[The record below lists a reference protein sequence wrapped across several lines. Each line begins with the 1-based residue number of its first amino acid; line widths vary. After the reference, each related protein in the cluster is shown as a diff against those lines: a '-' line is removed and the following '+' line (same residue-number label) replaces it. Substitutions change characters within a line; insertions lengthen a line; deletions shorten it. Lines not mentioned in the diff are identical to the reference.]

1 MSAGSFH
8 SRSLSKVGVP
18 KEWSLPGL
26 TAELGEGA
34 EVLGVTQSIC
44 PGCMLEGKYRQFI
57 VGAVIYGRD
66 GKVWQTKY
74 CREHGYTTEI
84 YWEDLELYKRASR
97 YVDPGVKIL
106 NPNVKPESADI
117 SCPLYCGLCGS
128 HMSHT
133 GLGNIVLTNRC
144 DLRCWYCFFYA
155 REGEAIYEPSLEQ
168 IRGMLRTLRER
179 KPVGADVIQLTGG
192 EPTMREDLIEVIRL
206 VKSEGFRHI
215 MVNTNG
221 IRLSRDAVLVRRIKE
236 AGSLNGGS
244 VILYLSFDGVTPK
257 TNPKNYYEVPGVIR
271 NARRVGLSMVLVPT
285 VIRGVNHRE
294 VGEIVRFAAS
304 HMDIVRGVNFQPV
317 SLVGRMP
324 WKERKKRRITI
335 PGIIRELEEQ
345 LNGVVSKDDFF
356 PVPSVC
362 GLTDFMERLIGE
374 HKYRLSIH
382 FACGMATYL
391 FRDGGGLV
399 PITRF
404 LDVEG
409 FLDYLRELSSS
420 MAEGGSGRAGGTL
433 SRMKLLWGIKKYV
446 RKTPRDFD
454 ITKALMSAL
463 VRKSYEPFLALHRSS
478 LFLGMMHFQDPY
490 NYDVERV
497 KRCDI
502 HYATPDGRIIPFCAF
517 NVLPQLY
524 RDLIHERYSMSPETW
539 EKKNGTKLRDSKYK
553 PELTQEDKKRIQIF
567 YQNSIGDV

>member
-1 MSAGSFH
+1 MSADSFH
-8 SRSLSKVGVP
+8 SG
-18 KEWSLPGL
+18 SLPKVDVSRGL
-26 TAELGEGA
+26 QEFADILGEDA
-34 EVLGVTQSIC
+34 EVLGATESIC
-44 PGCMLEGKYRQFI
+44 PECVVEGKYHQFI
-57 VGAVIYGRD
+57 VDAVIYGKG

-74 CREHGYTTEI
+74 CREHGYTTDI

-97 YVDPGVKIL
+97 YVDPGVRIL
-106 NPNVKPESADI
+106 NPNVGPEAGGI
-117 SCPLYCGLCGS
+117 SCPTHCGLCGS

-155 REGEAIYEPSLEQ
+155 REGEAIYEPSLGQ
-168 IRGMLRTLRER
+168 IRDMLSVLRER
-179 KPVGADVIQLTGG
+179 KPLGADVIQLTGG
-192 EPTMREDLIEVIRL
+192 EPTLREDLPEVMRL
-206 VKSEGFRHI
+206 VKSMGFRHI

-221 IRLSRDAVLVRRIKE
+221 IRLSRDLELVRRIKE
-236 AGSLNGGS
+236 AGSLRGGS
-244 VILYLSFDGVTPK
+244 VILYLSFDGVTPE

-285 VIRGVNHRE
+285 VIRGINHHE
-294 VGEIVRFAAS
+294 VGDIVRFAAS
-304 HMDIVRGVNFQPV
+304 HMDVVRGVNFQPV

-324 WKERKKRRITI
+324 LKEREKRRITI
-335 PGIIRELEEQ
+335 PGIIKELEEQ
-345 LNGVVSKDDFF
+345 LDGVVGREDFF

-362 GLTDFMERLIGE
+362 GLTDFMERLMGE

-391 FRDGGGLV
+391 FREGSDLV
-399 PITRF
+399 PITRY

-409 FLDYLRELSSS
+409 FLNFLRELSGSVTE
-420 MAEGGSGRAGGTL
+420 AEKGSGRTF
-433 SRMKLLWGIKKYV
+433 SRMKLLWGIKRYV
-446 RKTPRDFD
+446 RKTPKEFD
-454 ITKALMSAL
+454 ITKALLAAL
-463 VRKSYEPFLALHRSS
+463 LKKSYEPFLALHRSS

-517 NVLPQLY
+517 NVLPELY
-524 RDLIHERYSMSPETW
+524 RDLIQRRYSMPPEVW
-539 EKKNGTKLRDSKYK
+539 EKKNGTKLRGSKYK
-553 PELTQEDKKRIQIF
+553 RVLTQKDKICVQRF
-567 YQNSIGDV
+567 YQRSIGGK